1 MSIKVGFLNNRY
13 NYDNLVRQDNSLLVN
28 SFNNS
33 NVIILNG
40 ETDTTDNVLIRFKN
54 KLAIG
59 ANSNTFVIDD
69 LETGRLLAVD
79 NTNITMNRPIIANDN
94 IIVKNIINTAND
106 TFTMNSNIQ
115 VNLIGRQNSAF
126 TISSN
131 NRTLFRVNNNSAAE
145 FTSENFSVKS
155 LNKTVLQVTDVN
167 TNINNNLYV
176 NNGTLYVNAI
186 SSIGS
191 AKIQLF
197 NVDYQ
202 VGIVNNFLATRNV
215 GILQPAGTPDVLPL
229 EICKRYGNADIVQ
242 IYSSNISV
250 ANVPRVAYNFTL
262 NKDGLLGLGTASP
275 DASLSI
281 RTLAPNIISYAGE
294 NAGEIFKM
302 TKLADIGIG
311 TATPKSQLHIRRN
324 DDQQS
329 DTIRNNPMVYLDMAY
344 DQTKNVS
351 NILQYNTTNFNETSA
366 TIYTKIEPQSQ
377 ANTFKNTFY
386 LLNSTIFQTMN
397 NNIYNISNI
406 FLPNS
411 DKLDF
416 DLDVPTQNNIIT
428 MKNSFVYPS
437 SDVIYIDEDDT
448 RRGFTSP
455 ASGQYVASY
464 LLFVMTKAT
473 KDRGGYNSDP
483 TSPNYNASN
492 FTNYPSDLLISKPEI
507 QVYNQDNNTIK
518 VKFDFVFEKNAT
530 INQAKSVLYQPITYA
545 IVTKTQLQPP
555 NFMQMTYNNNF
566 ISSITPEG
574 TLCLGTPVPDSSKNK
589 YLMYSS
595 GTVYTQRLSLSQ
607 IDTEQSDSNIS
618 LSNKNLINI
627 HKITADVIDIGSIAA
642 GETKFNT
649 LTGTQIN
656 MVGGAYSNL
665 SASNL
670 TFMDSVNSH
679 SIFSSSNVHFM
690 ARVSVGQSLTT
701 RELSE
706 SSVLRITVD
715 SNIIPIADEY
725 GIFSKRN
732 GIVIT
737 NNSTS
742 GDPALSIQTLST
754 NNTPTLCLNNSES
767 SYYWRIKKNSI
778 TVNDYVTS
786 LQLTNDNF
794 LNEARAAYFTG
805 NNIAPCIIQ
814 HIKEDNLLTFGEQ
827 NTICIDTLS
836 RTSMNQNNTNGASK
850 ISIGIPY
857 GVLSPTYA
865 VKDFPKYFKYNI
877 NSDGDNPYMLNI
889 FGNVKIANINNNPV
903 FTSITSLDNQ
913 IYTGINCH
921 PDNQHSLRVEGNICT
936 SNITL
941 MGLNSN
947 LVDIIVG
954 LQTRLKVAED
964 KLSTL

>member
-40 ETDTTDNVLIRFKN
+40 ETGTTDNVMIRFKN
-54 KLAIG
+54 KVAIG

-69 LETGRLLAVD
+69 LESGRLLAVN
-79 NTNITMNRPIIANDN
+79 NTNITANRPIIANDN

-131 NRTLFRVNNNSAAE
+131 NRTLFRVNNNSVAE

-281 RTLAPNIISYAGE
+281 RTVAPNIISYAGE

-324 DDQQS
+324 DDQPS
-329 DTIRNNPMVYLDMAY
+329 DTIRNNPMVYLDMTY

-351 NILQYNTTNFNETSA
+351 NILQYNTTNFNDTSA
-366 TIYTKIEPQSQ
+366 TIYTKIESQSQ

-690 ARVSVGQSLTT
+690 ARVSFGQSLTT

-754 NNTPTLCLNNSES
+754 NNTPTLCLYNSES

-836 RTSMNQNNTNGASK
+836 RTSMNQNNTNGTSK

-877 NSDGDNPYMLNI
+877 NSDSDNPYMLNI

-903 FTSITSLDNQ
+903 FTSVTSLDNQ

-954 LQTRLKVAED
+954 LQTRLKAAED
-964 KLSTL
+964 KLRTL